1 MQTEAISSKEQ
12 RILDRTVAKIR
23 SGILSLVFAM
33 VGGAGLFVATAFL
46 IVRGGKNV
54 GAHLGLLVQF
64 YPGYSVTWTGSVI
77 GLVYGALTGGL
88 IGWAIASIY
97 NRLARNRER

>member
-1 MQTEAISSKEQ
+1 MQTESISPKEQ

-33 VGGAGLFVATAFL
+33 VGGVGLFAATAFL
-46 IVRGGKNV
+46 VVRGGKNV
-54 GAHLGLLVQF
+54 GAHLGLLVQY
-64 YPGYSVTWTGSVI
+64 YPGYSVTWSGSVV
-77 GLVYGALTGGL
+77 GLLYGALTGGV

-97 NRLARNRER
+97 NRLAKTRGR